1 MTFMIALGLATGAV
15 GIAAEPGR
23 GLLDGAES
31 VCLAAGYCPAPATH
45 EGPGG
50 VMFLTLG
57 ILGAGIAMLRSDS
70 ERARRARQSGDSN
83 GTW

>member
-1 MTFMIALGLATGAV
+1 MASMIALGLAAGAV
-15 GIAAEPGR
+15 GIAAEPSR

-31 VCLAAGYCPAPATH
+31 VCLAAGYCPAAVTG

-57 ILGAGIAMLRSDS
+57 ILGAGVAMLRSDS

-83 GTW
+83 GTR